1 MDVLD
6 LSRWQFGITT
16 VYHFIFVPLTLGLT
30 VLVAIMQSMWM
41 GTKKEGWY
49 RATKFFGKL
58 MTINFILGVVTGIV
72 QEFQFGMN
80 WSGYSRYVGDVF
92 GAPLAFEGLMAFFLE
107 STFLGLW
114 LFGWGRLN
122 KKVHLATVWLFS
134 IATNIS
140 AFWIITA
147 NGFMQ
152 HPVGAEFNP
161 GTGRAEL
168 VDFGALLTNPFSLI
182 AFAHVIAAAF
192 LLSSVFVAGIAGW
205 WMARIVRN
213 KNVPA
218 YTGKEATGTLTE
230 EDARTIFR
238 PTFRMGLLVMIIAG
252 LLTVASGHVQM
263 QWVFEDQPM
272 KGAAA
277 EMVCETTEDPN
288 FSVLSTTKT
297 NSCED
302 VNEVIGV
309 PAVLSLLLEFKPSG
323 VTVQGVENAQKH
335 YETIYGPGDY
345 RPNLLVTYW
354 MFRLMMLSGAFAVI
368 LALAGL
374 WVTRKGKMPSS
385 KGFGRLAIL
394 CIPGLFFGNAFGWIM
409 TEMGRQPWIVH
420 PNPAGDPRIHLT
432 VAEAVSP
439 LEPYQVWISVVGFT
453 LVYLILFVVWY
464 YLMHRYVVTGPLET
478 DRLSPVAVADSAD
491 SDSDSADS
499 GEEADDDASL
509 SFAY

>member
-30 VLVAIMQSMWM
+30 VLVALMQSMWM

-58 MTINFILGVVTGIV
+58 MTINFALGVVTGIV

-122 KKVHLATVWLFS
+122 KKVHLATAWLFS
-134 IATNIS
+134 LATNVS

-161 GTGRAEL
+161 ETGRAEL
-168 VDFGALLTNPFSLI
+168 VDFGALLTNPFSLV
-182 AFAHVIAAAF
+182 AFAHVIAASF
-192 LLSSVFVAGIAGW
+192 LLSSVFVAGLAGW
-205 WMARIVRN
+205 WMARLVRE
-213 KNVPA
+213 KNLPS
-218 YTGKEATGTLTE
+218 YTGKEVTGTLTE
-230 EDARTIFR
+230 DDARTVFR
-238 PTFRMGLLVMIIAG
+238 PAFRMGLLVMVIAG

-272 KGAAA
+272 KGASA
-277 EMVCETTEDPN
+277 EMICKTEQDPN
-288 FSVLSTTKT
+288 FSVLSTTKS

-302 VNEVIGV
+302 VQEVVGV
-309 PAVLSLLLEFKPSG
+309 PGVLSLLLELKPSG
-323 VTVQGVENAQKH
+323 VTVKGIENVQKH
-335 YETIYGPGDY
+335 YEAIYGPGDY

-354 MFRLMMLSGAFAVI
+354 MFRLMMITGVFAVL
-368 LALAGL
+368 LALVGL
-374 WVTRKGKMPSS
+374 FVTRKGKMPSS
-385 KGFGRLAIL
+385 KLFGWFSLL
-394 CIPGLFFGNAFGWIM
+394 CIPFPFLGHAFGWIM

-420 PNPAGDPRIHLT
+420 PNPAGDPRVRLT

-464 YLMHRYVVTGPLET
+464 YLMHRYVVTGPLDT
-478 DRLSPVAVADSAD
+478 DRLSVKSAD
-491 SDSDSADS
+491 ESDSESADS
-499 GEEADDDASL
+499 GDEAADNATL